1 MKYLKKATALLLAMI
16 LMVAASFNVCAAE
29 ITEGTTSVTVYFSF
43 SEVDSIQGT
52 LSYDSSGIITG
63 AEFVTSGFPS
73 GMSPMASG
81 SSISVSSDGNLYSGS
96 IPVKLTISSSA
107 KAGDSATISF
117 AYKTYYN
124 YGNDVKENTTAT
136 QTVTVVASSSSSS
149 GSGTSSGGSSS
160 GSSSSSSAS
169 SSSSSSSS
177 STKTE
182 VTEGE
187 SIDYTELNKQISIAE
202 GLTQSDYTND
212 SWEAMLEA
220 LNAAYGQQ
228 KGTSQTKVDAA
239 AADLEEAIA
248 ALVEI
253 DYSELEAAIAAAEEL
268 RDSDELGQLWAEL
281 LSELV
286 DAADLLTSG
295 DQEAVDAAAASLRS
309 LIEQIEE
316 KMDELSEPE
325 EVVKEVEVEVLP
337 EGRYCNIPIHKVWPI
352 LFFISLA
359 LNAFFI
365 IMQLYV
371 TKKKKKDEEDDTPT
385 VEYNADDDL

>member
-1 MKYLKKATALLLAMI
+1 MKYLKRGAAI
-16 LMVAASFNVCAAE
+16 LMALAIIFVSC
-29 ITEGTTSVTVYFSF
+29 GTTAWAQDAKAGETVTVYFSYSNTCCVDGTF
-43 SEVDSIQGT
+43 SFSNSGMFSSV
-52 LSYDSSGIITG
+52 SYD
-63 AEFVTSGFPS
+63 TSGVGS
-73 GMSPMASG
+73 GLMG
-81 SSISVSSDGNLYSGS
+81 SVSNNYAYFFSTGENINGQID
-96 IPVKLTISSSA
+96 VVCTVSSSA
-107 KAGDSATISF
+107 SAGDSCTITF
-117 AYKTYYN
+117 NYN
-124 YGNDVKENTTAT
+124 TSSDAGVTMVGASSS
-136 QTVTVVASSSSSS
+136 QTVTVVASEEAAPAETPAVSEAAPAE
-149 GSGTSSGGSSS
+149 
-160 GSSSSSSAS
+160 SSAS
-169 SSSSSSSS
+169 SSSGTSE
-177 STKTE
+177 STSKTE
-182 VTEGE
+182 VTETE
-187 SIDYTELNKQISIAE
+187 DIDYTELNKQISIAE

-212 SWEAMLEA
+212 SWEAMQEA
-220 LNAAYGQQ
+220 LSAAYGQQ

-239 AADLEEAIA
+239 ASALKEAIA

-268 RDSDELGQLWAEL
+268 RDSDELGQLWTEL

-316 KMDELSEPE
+316 KMDELSETE